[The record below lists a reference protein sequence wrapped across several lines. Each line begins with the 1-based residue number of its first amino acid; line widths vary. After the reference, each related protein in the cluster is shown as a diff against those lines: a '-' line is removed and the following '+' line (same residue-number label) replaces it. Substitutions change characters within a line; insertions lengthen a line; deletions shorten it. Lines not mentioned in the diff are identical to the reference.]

1 MATHSDVLAWRIP
14 RTEEPGRLQL
24 MGSQR
29 ARHNWAHT
37 HTHTLTVQ
45 TSSMATSNTRDF
57 KASLWCT
64 RSKEM
69 TGSILKCIYVI
80 LEHHEFSSITLRAL
94 VILPQTQLEM
104 FKLVSIRRW
113 QLSKERMSFEAA
125 TKILRNPAKSLN
137 IKEKKNTKKH
147 VEVQRLAYFTLSFQL
162 SLTGLQPN
170 DRNLSGF
177 SSVICMCSRINYTA
191 YF

>member
-1 MATHSDVLAWRIP
+1 MSTHPDVLAWRIP

-29 ARHNWAHT
+29 ARHNWAHM
-37 HTHTLTVQ
+37 HTCTLTVQ
-45 TSSMATSNTRDF
+45 TSSMATSNTQDF

-80 LEHHEFSSITLRAL
+80 LEHHEFSSITLRVL

-104 FKLVSIRRW
+104 FKLVSIRRR

-137 IKEKKNTKKH
+137 IKEKKYKETRWSSETCLFH
-147 VEVQRLAYFTLSFQL
+147 LVFPAESHWATTQQQEPEWVLFSYLYVQ
-162 SLTGLQPN
+162 
-170 DRNLSGF
+170 
-177 SSVICMCSRINYTA
+177 
-191 YF
+191 